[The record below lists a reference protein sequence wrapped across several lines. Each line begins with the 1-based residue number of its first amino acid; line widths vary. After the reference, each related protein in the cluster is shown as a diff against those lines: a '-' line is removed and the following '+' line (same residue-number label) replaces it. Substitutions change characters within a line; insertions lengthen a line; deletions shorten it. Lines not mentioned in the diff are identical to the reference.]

1 MFPPPLQPS
10 EGALQVEIAVNMVVI
25 GLSVNLE
32 SFVGDV
38 YGARGDARDDEA
50 EVREPKDRVGGV
62 GPVWGSCDG

>member
-1 MFPPPLQPS
+1 M
-10 EGALQVEIAVNMVVI
+10 EIAVNMVVI